1 MTWLKTWWPVLTG
14 VVVFVGWLVTG
25 SMELGALKAD
35 TEHKHASAEA
45 EREDLM
51 EEDLRIHEK
60 IERTDKK
67 LSKLKSKVDTTS
79 ETVVRI
85 ETNQSVIIKNQ
96 ERIMNKLESR

>member
-35 TEHKHASAEA
+35 TEHKYASAEA